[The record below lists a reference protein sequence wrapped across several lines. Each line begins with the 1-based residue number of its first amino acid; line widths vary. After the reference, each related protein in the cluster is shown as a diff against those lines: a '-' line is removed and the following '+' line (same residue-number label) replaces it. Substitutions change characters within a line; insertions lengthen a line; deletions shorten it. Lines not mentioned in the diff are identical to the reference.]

1 MSDSTA
7 LTLSDARAML
17 DRAIAHADALGVTV
31 SIAIVDG
38 SGVSVASARM
48 DGASF
53 VSPEIALGKAW
64 TAAAFKV
71 PSGKVAENMASAPAF
86 ASGVSAATHG
96 RFMPRQGAIALDG
109 GGAIGASGATSAQDE
124 EIARAGAGSPPE

>member
-1 MSDSTA
+1 MTDPAS
-7 LTLSDARAML
+7 LTLSSARAML

-31 SIAIVDG
+31 SIAIVDAG
-38 SGVSVASARM
+38 GTPVATARM

-64 TAAAFKV
+64 TAAAFRA

-86 ASGVSAATHG
+86 AAGVSAATHG
-96 RFMPRQGAIALDG
+96 RFLPRQGAVALDG

-124 EIARAGAGSPPE
+124 EIARAGAASA

>member
-1 MSDSTA
+1 MSTSVA
-7 LTLSDARAML
+7 LSLSDARAML
-17 DRAIAHADALGVTV
+17 DRAVAHADKLGVTV
-31 SIAIVDG
+31 SLAVVDA
-38 SGVSVASARM
+38 SGVPVAGVRM

-86 ASGVSAATHG
+86 AAGVTAATHG

-109 GGAIGASGATSAQDE
+109 GGGIGASGATSAQDE
-124 EIARAGAGSPPE
+124 EIARVGAGSPA

>member
-1 MSDSTA
+1 MTTSPA

-17 DRAIAHADALGVTV
+17 DRAIAHAEQLGVSV

-38 SGVSVASARM
+38 SGVPVASARM

-53 VSPEIALGKAW
+53 VSPEIAIGKAW
-64 TAAAFKV
+64 TAAAFGV

-96 RFMPRQGAIALDG
+96 RFMPRQGAVPLNG

-124 EIARAGAGSPPE
+124 EIARVGVGSPSE